1 MLEHP
6 KALNTNHSYVSENF
20 KDSTMDNQQETKKRT
35 LFIILKTNKKNKFI
49 TIYYFKMN
57 NLFKTI

>member
-35 LFIILKTNKKNKFI
+35 LFIILKTNKNKKQ
-49 TIYYFKMN
+49 IYNY
-57 NLFKTI
+57 LLL